1 VLFGKIFW
9 FSSRSLPRASNVLI
23 KLRRRTRDLA
33 IFGSS
38 FQLGT
43 SGGVCIEKVFIAQR
57 EMLASSRGKNFL
69 LCSDRHHR
77 LSLKRLCD
85 EWRRPARSGSFSHE
99 KRQNGRLS
107 VRLITASSMS
117 FQFSLAPINRT
128 SGGWDRKS
136 LEKRHKSERR
146 EPI

>member
-57 EMLASSRGKNFL
+57 EMLASSREKNFFIVQ
-69 LCSDRHHR
+69 
-77 LSLKRLCD
+77 
-85 EWRRPARSGSFSHE
+85 RSPPSIES
-99 KRQNGRLS
+99 
-107 VRLITASSMS
+107 
-117 FQFSLAPINRT
+117 
-128 SGGWDRKS
+128 
-136 LEKRHKSERR
+136 
-146 EPI
+146 